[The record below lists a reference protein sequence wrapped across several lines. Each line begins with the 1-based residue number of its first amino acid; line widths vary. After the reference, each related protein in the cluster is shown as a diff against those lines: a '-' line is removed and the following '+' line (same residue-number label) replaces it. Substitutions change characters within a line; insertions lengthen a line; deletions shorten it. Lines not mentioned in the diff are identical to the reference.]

1 MTRQQ
6 EVEINKLLNRQEKLF
21 NAQAHEP
28 DEKIKKAIQV
38 VIDLYFDGIYCTCL
52 FWNLDNTLYD

>member
-6 EVEINKLLNRQEKLF
+6 EIEINKLLNRQERMF
-21 NAQAHEP
+21 IAQAQEP

-38 VIDLYFDGIYCTCL
+38 VIDLYFEKMESIERSEYAKS
-52 FWNLDNTLYD
+52 

>member
-6 EVEINKLLNRQEKLF
+6 EIEINKLLNRQERMF
-21 NAQAHEP
+21 MAQAQEP

-38 VIDLYFDGIYCTCL
+38 VIDLYFEKMESIERGEQ
-52 FWNLDNTLYD
+52 